1 MDSFLTEIKNAHLFA
16 EYLMCSGVKLP
27 HSRSENWEATDARSK
42 DRVLARIKNDGQGN
56 VRFFICAAMIGRR

>member
-27 HSRSENWEATDARSK
+27 HSRSDNWEATDSHK
-42 DRVLARIKNDGQGN
+42 DKVVARIKNDGQGN
-56 VRFFICAAMIGRR
+56 VRFFICAAMLGRK